1 MRLTTAKGAPVD
13 GLVTS
18 NVVPVGTVSPAMVME
33 WAVSVS
39 SSAILAHNYS
49 ASSEPAA
56 AGRRVV

>member
-39 SSAILAHNYS
+39 TSAILAHNYS
-49 ASSEPAA
+49 ASSDGPEPPGAA
-56 AGRRVV
+56 F